1 MIDDVLITTIVCQAE
16 LFARAANDLE
26 AVIAQLPQSKVAEVR
41 NKIGEC
47 VNQGGVQQ
55 KKEEKTEFQ
64 KSFAILTGKAV
75 PSDFKK
81 EKDAAGEEEE

>member
-1 MIDDVLITTIVCQAE
+1 M
-16 LFARAANDLE
+16 
-26 AVIAQLPQSKVAEVR
+26 IAQLPQNKVAEVR

-47 VNQGGVQQ
+47 INQGGIQQ

-64 KSFAILTGKAV
+64 KSVAILTGKAV

-81 EKDAAGEEEE
+81 EKDAAGEDEE